1 LRLDAGS
8 LLPAAWLSWFRGLA
22 LAGSALIAAACQPRI
37 QELTVPISAWPPYE
51 YVYLAQQKG
60 LARARGLLLDTP
72 QFPDPQSM
80 VHAYLRGELQL
91 VQLTTVEVVDV
102 CARAPERCPV
112 VVLVVNESRG
122 GDQVVARPGIETI
135 AQLRGRRVGV
145 AFSTLGPYVLSRAL
159 AQAGLGLADVDLV
172 SMAMAAMPQALS
184 DGRLDAAALFPP
196 FSEFVVRDGSARRLF
211 DSRAIPGEV
220 FDVLAV
226 NPRVFQQDQA
236 ALVRLVRA
244 WQDAHDL
251 AEAEP
256 EAAQTL
262 MGRRQGLSPEEFA
275 RAETGVI
282 YFGLRDQLALL
293 APGGVL
299 ERNLETVRRVQEQL
313 QLLGSSSPLPEVSD
327 AIVKAALR

>member
-1 LRLDAGS
+1 MSVDLGS
-8 LLPAAWLSWFRGLA
+8 VLPALRVSCLPGLA
-22 LAGSALIAAACQPRI
+22 LAGAALLAAACQPQIR
-37 QELTVPISAWPPYE
+37 ELTVPISAWPPYE

-60 LARARGLLLDTP
+60 LARARGLALDTP

-91 VQLTTVEVVDV
+91 AQLTTVEVVDV

-122 GDQVVARPGIETI
+122 GDQVVARPGIDTI

-145 AFSTLGPYVLSRAL
+145 TFSTLGPYVLSRAL
-159 AQAGLGLADVDLV
+159 AQAGLDLADVELIG
-172 SMAMAAMPQALS
+172 MAMAAMPQALA
-184 DGRLDAAALFPP
+184 DGRLEAAALFPP

-220 FDVLAV
+220 FDVLV
-226 NPRVFQQDQA
+226 VSPPVFRQDQA
-236 ALVRLVRA
+236 ALVRLAQA

-262 MGRRQGLSPEEFA
+262 MGRRQGLSRDEFA
-275 RAETGVI
+275 QAETGVV
-282 YFGLRDQLALL
+282 YFSLHDQAALL

-313 QLLGSSSPLPEVSD
+313 QLLGSNSPLPEVSD
-327 AIVKAALR
+327 AIVTAALR